1 MAILGHKIQWL
12 FEQDIHTSEIIGSI
26 RKFQFPYSPELATG
40 YTEHLEISDGI
51 TLIKSTHHFNDEDRP
66 PEFALGKY
74 QVAFSSP
81 TFISHMVHSGCVALF
96 DNTKKNYHKRTPE
109 VDMVGRYDF
118 LDLEQTLFTEED
130 IFLSVLFISEIEL
143 SNLLGSEATENLYK
157 NLDLLQNHEYRERKI
172 PQTISNKI
180 ANCTPD
186 HLEGNMRSLF
196 AQSIILQYLLE
207 LNLYI
212 SSSKRFLSNLEKD
225 DFNVAALRSELLQV
239 TAAIPN
245 LAELSKKYNVSPGK
259 LNQAFIKKYDQS
271 IYSFL
276 SNQRLDQAYQ
286 ALLDTDVPMKTLAH
300 KIGYSHV
307 NHFITAFKKK
317 FGVTP
322 GSIRNQT
329 Q

>member
-1 MAILGHKIQWL
+1 MAILGHKIEWL
-12 FEQDIHTSEIIGSI
+12 FEQEINTSEIIGSI

-51 TLIKSTHHFNDEDRP
+51 TLIKSTHHFNNEDRP
-66 PEFALGKY
+66 SEFALGKY

-81 TFISHMVHSGCVALF
+81 TFTSHMVHSGCVSLF
-96 DNTKKNYHKRTPE
+96 DNTNKIILKRTPD
-109 VDMVGRYDF
+109 VDILGRFDF
-118 LDLEQTLFTEED
+118 FDLEQTLFTEED
-130 IFLSVLFISEIEL
+130 IFLSALFISEIEL
-143 SNLLGSEATENLYK
+143 INLLGSKAAENLYK
-157 NLDLLQNHEYRERKI
+157 NLDLVQNNEYRAIKI
-172 PQTISNKI
+172 PQSISNKI
-180 ANCTPD
+180 ENCTPD

-212 SSSKRFLSNLEKD
+212 SSSKSFLNNLEKD
-225 DFNVAALRSELLQV
+225 DFNVAALRTELLQV
-239 TAAIPN
+239 TADIPN
-245 LAELSKKYNVSPGK
+245 LAELSEKYKVSPGK

-276 SNQRLDQAYQ
+276 SSQRLDQAYQ
-286 ALLDTDVPMKTLAH
+286 ALIDTDVPMKTLAH

-322 GSIRNQT
+322 GSIRS
-329 Q
+329 